1 MKSPDIIGSG
11 LDSFFSPFSF
21 RLQLPSLWA
30 VMAHKSL
37 AMIRSLVACGMS
49 HSYLGAMLSILK
61 QISWITFGLAPLFSF
76 KLPTWRLSST
86 YITILWRSAAS
97 LKWPRWSLMLISFLR
112 LLTRFMYGPSGSG
125 SGSTAGSF
133 APASSS
139 ESICSAFSSVSWPTP
154 TPWLCCRTVFSGVV
168 TSGSKLSQQNTGTYV
183 CRWQS
188 WIPTLVTSG
197 QKRVSCKLQ
206 QRNFEMM
213 LQVLKQAKE
222 CYQTWW
228 IQFTFV
234 WWKWAAMQGCP
245 NCLLSRGDT
254 CTLRREAT
262 SQPRGQWDNRN
273 SFKLTKPESPK
284 WKFQSMSKLCQRK
297 MFHPWTHWAAQACI
311 GLHRLHHRAAPF
323 QTETFPWVKSAST

>member
-1 MKSPDIIGSG
+1 MDL
-11 LDSFFSPFSF
+11 LDLVLVPLPGHLHLHPPLSQSALHFHLYLGQ
-21 RLQLPSLWA
+21 LQL
-30 VMAHKSL
+30 
-37 AMIRSLVACGMS
+37 
-49 HSYLGAMLSILK
+49 LG
-61 QISWITFGLAPLFSF
+61 F
-76 KLPTWRLSST
+76 
-86 YITILWRSAAS
+86 AAGQ
-97 LKWPRWSLMLISFLR
+97 F
-112 LLTRFMYGPSGSG
+112 
-125 SGSTAGSF
+125 
-133 APASSS
+133 
-139 ESICSAFSSVSWPTP
+139 
-154 TPWLCCRTVFSGVV
+154 FSGVV
-168 TSGSKLSQQNTGTYV
+168 TSGSKLSEQNTGTYV

-206 QRNFEMM
+206 QHNFEMM

-228 IQFTFV
+228 IQFTLV

-284 WKFQSMSKLCQRK
+284 
-297 MFHPWTHWAAQACI
+297 
-311 GLHRLHHRAAPF
+311 
-323 QTETFPWVKSAST
+323 